1 MKNLLSSIFILTLTL
16 NLFAQKDVPVKPWL
30 DVSTKEAFK
39 QGDDGTLQLYIKIK
53 GSDYEAC
60 KVKAEK
66 AAIYIAIFEGYDANV
81 SANIPKTMP
90 LAKESI
96 YDQNLPYFDA
106 FFADGGKYK
115 SYVSKCDKHPNL
127 LAEMKIDKKTVEANL
142 IVTIRKGLLEQRLL
156 DDKIIQPLVSNEVPP
171 ATVLVVP
178 DDSYLDKGNYSKTID
193 AGGYPTTVYDL
204 VNGSKNEGI
213 ETAIN
218 TIAAAL
224 TGEGKGLMKIEIAD
238 AQSALEVAD
247 AVNEMSSG
255 STARK
260 LSPSEVL
267 NNKANWDY
275 TIKLN
280 VKEEVSGTARNLTIE
295 MKIVD
300 MYTLTSETAKP
311 ITMVLSSSG
320 NKNQQIERVL
330 NGAIDELRTKI
341 ATSYKKKVDV
351 GLEGK
356 VNYYISSNSKGNF
369 NTSVTLANG
378 TSAKMGDVVLQVIR
392 KLSDT
397 KSPPQIDGTGTDLT
411 RSFKNVIIPFETI
424 IKDLDGVD
432 MKIKNTFTDLGTQ
445 IESKLKSYYPS
456 ITVTTVPRRG
466 TLDVYLK
473 F

>member
-1 MKNLLSSIFILTLTL
+1 MKKLFGSIALVAFTMTG
-16 NLFAQKDVPVKPWL
+16 FAQKDVPVKPWL

-39 QGDDGTLQLYIKIK
+39 QGDDGTLQLYIKMK

-81 SANIPKTMP
+81 AANIPKTGP
-90 LAKESI
+90 LAKESV
-96 YDQNLPYFDA
+96 YDQNLAYFDA

-115 SYVSKCDKHPNL
+115 SYISKCDKHPTMI
-127 LAEMKIDKKTVEANL
+127 AEMKLDKKTIEANL
-142 IVTIRKGLLEQRLL
+142 IVTIRKGQLEQRLL
-156 DDKIIQPLVSNEVPP
+156 DDKIIQPLVSNDVPP

-218 TIAAAL
+218 TVAAAL

-280 VKEEVSGTARNLTIE
+280 VKEDVSGTARNLTIE

-320 NKNQQIERVL
+320 NRNQQIERVL
-330 NGAIDELRTKI
+330 NGAMDELRTKI

-369 NTSVTLANG
+369 NTAVTLANG

-445 IESKLKSYYPS
+445 IEGKLKSYYPAL
-456 ITVTTVPRRG
+456 TVTTVPRRG
-466 TLDVYLK
+466 TVDVYLK